1 MQKRINVFII
11 FIFTFLF
18 FHKIIFA
25 LETDT
30 HRAINLKIATYMMNG
45 FSLNQHLKSNL
56 GFSQGI
62 DETLDGRRVDVWLEL
77 GGLYEDK
84 PPLTIP
90 YTRSMNHFHNP
101 LKTWDI
107 SGFKGTF
114 QSSVIWVQDQGT
126 FGSLW
131 GGDWSW
137 KKARTSFYKG
147 LTGAIK
153 ADRDTNFADT
163 FRSLG
168 QVMHLV
174 QDVSVPSHT
183 RDDAHIIGLHYELA
197 VDELRKMDDSIF
209 LDAVSN
215 PITFDPSVLTL
226 IPNPLALI
234 PIAKIFDTDKYYNT
248 DPDPNV
254 TTGNTSG
261 LSEYTNANFVSEGL
275 ISANFQ
281 DFPYPRIQDTSIIEK
296 SITGPS
302 GTYTR
307 QYYLKNCCGETN
319 AGQGYLLSVVDYL
332 DYWRQQYP
340 LLSIG
345 LPKIPVLDNNVYRDY
360 ASLLIPRAVGYS
372 AGLLNYFFRGNIEIS
387 APDSYVYSITDG
399 AITPHQFTYIKA
411 NVRNTKLNEEIQNGI
426 LQAVVRYKKRI
437 DYQPDLSTDPPTAES
452 REPDFSYSVSAPI
465 NLTTDDITAL
475 NSSAGKDFT
484 FDFTGSYIP
493 AGITDL
499 YLQVVFKGTLG
510 NETDIAVAV
519 GMKDLMEPTHHVFWN
534 LTDMFSLNYHLYT
547 SDQIKSDTNL
557 ASLVDLNHN
566 GIFNELGEPYIDP
579 YDISFEFAYI
589 GESPPS
595 SQVSPLAKV
604 NLPAGRFARLLV
616 LVDRPANNFLRVTVF
631 DKVDNISKYG
641 DFSFEGVINQEIS
654 GVWQPPTAV
663 TTFRS
668 IKQHF
673 QTGMLRCEPSAI
685 DPVTGDKFC
694 PYPEE
699 EAIPVADL
707 TPYPVTIY
715 FPEAILMTEPLDY
728 QQALHIQMGVDT
740 GIGQGEGLMFIKE

>member
-1 MQKRINVFII
+1 SWAKDNY
-11 FIFTFLF
+11 
-18 FHKIIFA
+18 K
-25 LETDT
+25 
-30 HRAINLKIATYMMNG
+30 
-45 FSLNQHLKSNL
+45 SLSYTGIQIDQYI
-56 GFSQGI
+56 FSQAVYS
-62 DETLDGRRVDVWLEL
+62 TLAQVPISTLWDQ
-77 GGLYEDK
+77 DK
-84 PPLTIP
+84 
-90 YTRSMNHFHNP
+90 YSGANP
-101 LKTWDI
+101 DI
-107 SGFKGTF
+107 TVGNS
-114 QSSVIWVQDQGT
+114 
-126 FGSLW
+126 
-131 GGDWSW
+131 
-137 KKARTSFYKG
+137 
-147 LTGAIK
+147 
-153 ADRDTNFADT
+153 
-163 FRSLG
+163 
-168 QVMHLV
+168 
-174 QDVSVPSHT
+174 
-183 RDDAHIIGLHYELA
+183 IGLA
-197 VDELRKMDDSIF
+197 
-209 LDAVSN
+209 
-215 PITFDPSVLTL
+215 
-226 IPNPLALI
+226 
-234 PIAKIFDTDKYYNT
+234 
-248 DPDPNV
+248 
-254 TTGNTSG
+254 
-261 LSEYTNANFVSEGL
+261 EYANANFFSEDT
-275 ISANFQ
+275 IFTNFS
-281 DFPYPRIQDTSIIEK
+281 YPSWSSVVEYDEIIDPV
-296 SITGPS
+296 TGKVR
-302 GTYTR
+302 T
-307 QYYLKNCCGETN
+307 YLKKVGDGEIIN
-319 AGQGYLLSVVDYL
+319 HLVAGKLFYKYLPSSLKRLGLKL
-332 DYWRQQYP
+332 DER
-340 LLSIG
+340 
-345 LPKIPVLDNNVYRDY
+345 VYYDY

-399 AITPHQFTYIKA
+399 AITPHQFTYVRAKIK
-411 NVRNTKLNEEIQNGI
+411 NTTPNETMQSGI
-426 LQAVVRYKKRI
+426 LQAIAQYKKRI